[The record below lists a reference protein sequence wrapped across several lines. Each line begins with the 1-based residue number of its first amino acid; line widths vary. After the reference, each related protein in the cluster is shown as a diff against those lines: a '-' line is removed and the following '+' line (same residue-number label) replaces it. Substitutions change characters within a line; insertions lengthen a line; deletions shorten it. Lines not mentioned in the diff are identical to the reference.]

1 MAYGNNE
8 TEFEGGAPKKADVLI
23 RSTQA
28 IAVRQQ
34 ELGEQIKL
42 AVSRIEEAID
52 LISKNNQDSSYV
64 IKQSGEIFSSLQD
77 ENAALKQE
85 LLYLAKQSENIYAG
99 LADKISE
106 VAATPRAEGAP
117 DARLGEVAESVK
129 KTAEAYAGL
138 EERISEL
145 TVQNKRNEAVFDT
158 VLSKLEELSSR
169 LDSVAERSAR
179 TEREDDRPAPAMSYE
194 VLDKIN
200 YIADQL
206 KKNEGAHAMLADKF
220 ELLSMRVEQFGF
232 ASAKG
237 TTVFTQPAVAPAP
250 VQPLYSG
257 QIDYDKLAEKIAAL
271 IPSREAVSP
280 DYIASK
286 VAEQIIVPEAAA
298 SNVKVSVDSYEIA
311 KQVADIIGAE
321 NAVRYEAPAETAVPV
336 AVSAGIDEE
345 AVADRIAAKLGIA
358 DRVQAAAEVNI
369 DEDALAE
376 KIAAKLGE
384 MHGETAAVSATVDI
398 DEEELAEKLAA
409 KLGAVKEEI
418 TNSTAESIS
427 FDEEELA
434 DRIALKVGS
443 LRSEDFEI
451 LVDDEG
457 CYSISKEIANRLDYS
472 AISNVVADRLRDALD
487 LAAANAPDYEDMAER
502 ISEKITVAGIN
513 EDAIAD
519 KAAAVLSNYLPEI
532 DTDEITDKVTGAVID
547 VVSAIPQPNL
557 DSESICNTITERLLE
572 SQEDHDYDIV
582 IDDEGISKITEL
594 VFEGVKKDSEE
605 RFAKVEEELAK
616 LSELVT
622 NAVSDDYGEEEYE
635 EDYDEQAAA
644 EEDYS
649 RISEIV
655 AAEIEKGVASRFE
668 SVEENFNKLTDLLT
682 AEEDEV
688 TEDEQPE
695 EVEEAEEVYEEDYS
709 KLSEIVAAE
718 IEKGVT
724 ARLDS
729 VEAKLDELLTS
740 EPENEQSEEVEEAE
754 EVYEEDYSK
763 LSEIVAAEIEKGIEN
778 GVTARL
784 DSVEAKLDELLTSEP
799 ENEQSEEVEE
809 VEEVYEEDYS
819 KLSEI
824 VAAEIEKGVASRFES
839 VEENIN
845 KLTEM
850 LTLEDENEQPEEV
863 EEVEEVYEED
873 YSKLSE
879 IVAAEIEKGVASRFE
894 SVEENI
900 NKLTEML
907 TLEDEDEQPEEV
919 EEVEEV
925 YEEDYS
931 KLSEIVAAEIE
942 KGIENGVTARLDSVE
957 QNISKLTEMITDED
971 GVRPVADREDDVEE
985 YEEVIE
991 EDYTKLAEA
1000 VVGEM
1005 RRGMN
1010 ARFDK
1015 VDENI
1020 AALTE
1025 LVGNSANDGS
1035 RFEKVEEGIAL
1046 ISGFVAG
1053 SGGMNDRFD
1062 KLEQDIA
1069 NISKVLED
1077 GVEVTSDGEETLRP
1091 SFDYEKIEED
1101 ITQIKDMLAS
1111 GVIAAN
1117 IAADE
1122 AAAASAA
1129 RSAEVVIEVPVEVP
1143 VEVTAETPVQPAPVA
1158 EQTATVAQPES
1169 VEVEPAPQI
1178 QPEEPAVQPVEVNPA
1193 EEFESYQTLETVEQS
1208 PVVEFIKPIE
1218 FEEFEEDEEEP
1229 DDDDDDFRL
1238 DVLDTD
1244 SFSDDEL
1251 MPGEMSEYADG
1262 VDFANM
1268 MKFKRSFIAR
1278 IIQSNDDY
1286 KQYYGEVK
1294 HALLSYKKVN
1304 SNVAWGA
1311 ERFNKGRETIARMK
1325 IRGKT
1330 LCLYLALDPT
1340 AYKTSVYHHLD
1351 VSDNKSVA
1359 GTPMMVKIKSNL
1371 GVRKAIRLID
1381 EMLFVRNGIKKEI
1394 PERDYAAMY
1403 PYETIEELIDDGLVK
1418 DVRKK

>member
-358 DRVQAAAEVNI
+358 DRAQAAAEVNI

-384 MHGETAAVSATVDI
+384 MQGETAAVSATVDI

-688 TEDEQPE
+688 AEDEQPE

-740 EPENEQSEEVEEAE
+740 EPENEQPEEVEEVE

-879 IVAAEIEKGVASRFE
+879 IVAAEIEKS
-894 SVEENI
+894 
-900 NKLTEML
+900 
-907 TLEDEDEQPEEV
+907 
-919 EEVEEV
+919 
-925 YEEDYS
+925 
-931 KLSEIVAAEIE
+931 
-942 KGIENGVTARLDSVE
+942 IENGVTARLDSVE
-957 QNISKLTEMITDED
+957 QNISKLTEMLTDED
-971 GVRPVADREDDVEE
+971 GVRPVADSEDDVEE

-1101 ITQIKDMLAS
+1101 VTQIKDMLAS

-1143 VEVTAETPVQPAPVA
+1143 VEVTVEPPVQPAPVA

-1178 QPEEPAVQPVEVNPA
+1178 QPEEPAVQPVDVNPA

-1278 IIQSNDDY
+1278 IIQSNDEY

>member
-1 MAYGNNE
+1 
-8 TEFEGGAPKKADVLI
+8 
-23 RSTQA
+23 
-28 IAVRQQ
+28 
-34 ELGEQIKL
+34 
-42 AVSRIEEAID
+42 
-52 LISKNNQDSSYV
+52 
-64 IKQSGEIFSSLQD
+64 
-77 ENAALKQE
+77 
-85 LLYLAKQSENIYAG
+85 
-99 LADKISE
+99 
-106 VAATPRAEGAP
+106 
-117 DARLGEVAESVK
+117 
-129 KTAEAYAGL
+129 
-138 EERISEL
+138 
-145 TVQNKRNEAVFDT
+145 
-158 VLSKLEELSSR
+158 
-169 LDSVAERSAR
+169 
-179 TEREDDRPAPAMSYE
+179 
-194 VLDKIN
+194 
-200 YIADQL
+200 
-206 KKNEGAHAMLADKF
+206 
-220 ELLSMRVEQFGF
+220 
-232 ASAKG
+232 
-237 TTVFTQPAVAPAP
+237 
-250 VQPLYSG
+250 
-257 QIDYDKLAEKIAAL
+257 
-271 IPSREAVSP
+271 
-280 DYIASK
+280 
-286 VAEQIIVPEAAA
+286 
-298 SNVKVSVDSYEIA
+298 
-311 KQVADIIGAE
+311 
-321 NAVRYEAPAETAVPV
+321 
-336 AVSAGIDEE
+336 
-345 AVADRIAAKLGIA
+345 
-358 DRVQAAAEVNI
+358 
-369 DEDALAE
+369 
-376 KIAAKLGE
+376 
-384 MHGETAAVSATVDI
+384 
-398 DEEELAEKLAA
+398 
-409 KLGAVKEEI
+409 
-418 TNSTAESIS
+418 
-427 FDEEELA
+427 
-434 DRIALKVGS
+434 
-443 LRSEDFEI
+443 
-451 LVDDEG
+451 
-457 CYSISKEIANRLDYS
+457 
-472 AISNVVADRLRDALD
+472 
-487 LAAANAPDYEDMAER
+487 
-502 ISEKITVAGIN
+502 
-513 EDAIAD
+513 
-519 KAAAVLSNYLPEI
+519 
-532 DTDEITDKVTGAVID
+532 
-547 VVSAIPQPNL
+547 
-557 DSESICNTITERLLE
+557 
-572 SQEDHDYDIV
+572 
-582 IDDEGISKITEL
+582 
-594 VFEGVKKDSEE
+594 
-605 RFAKVEEELAK
+605 
-616 LSELVT
+616 
-622 NAVSDDYGEEEYE
+622 
-635 EDYDEQAAA
+635 
-644 EEDYS
+644 
-649 RISEIV
+649 
-655 AAEIEKGVASRFE
+655 
-668 SVEENFNKLTDLLT
+668 
-682 AEEDEV
+682 
-688 TEDEQPE
+688 
-695 EVEEAEEVYEEDYS
+695 
-709 KLSEIVAAE
+709 
-718 IEKGVT
+718 
-724 ARLDS
+724 
-729 VEAKLDELLTS
+729 
-740 EPENEQSEEVEEAE
+740 
-754 EVYEEDYSK
+754 
-763 LSEIVAAEIEKGIEN
+763 
-778 GVTARL
+778 
-784 DSVEAKLDELLTSEP
+784 
-799 ENEQSEEVEE
+799 
-809 VEEVYEEDYS
+809 
-819 KLSEI
+819 
-824 VAAEIEKGVASRFES
+824 
-839 VEENIN
+839 
-845 KLTEM
+845 M
-850 LTLEDENEQPEEV
+850 LTLD
-863 EEVEEVYEED
+863 
-873 YSKLSE
+873 
-879 IVAAEIEKGVASRFE
+879 
-894 SVEENI
+894 
-900 NKLTEML
+900 
-907 TLEDEDEQPEEV
+907 DEDEQSEEV

-957 QNISKLTEMITDED
+957 QNISKLAEMLTDED
-971 GVRPVADREDDVEE
+971 GVRPVADSEDDVEE

-1101 ITQIKDMLAS
+1101 VTQIKDMLAS

-1143 VEVTAETPVQPAPVA
+1143 VEVTAEPPVQPAPVA

-1178 QPEEPAVQPVEVNPA
+1178 QPEEPAVQPVDVNPA

-1278 IIQSNDDY
+1278 IIQSNDEY

>member
-1 MAYGNNE
+1 
-8 TEFEGGAPKKADVLI
+8 
-23 RSTQA
+23 
-28 IAVRQQ
+28 
-34 ELGEQIKL
+34 
-42 AVSRIEEAID
+42 
-52 LISKNNQDSSYV
+52 
-64 IKQSGEIFSSLQD
+64 
-77 ENAALKQE
+77 
-85 LLYLAKQSENIYAG
+85 
-99 LADKISE
+99 
-106 VAATPRAEGAP
+106 
-117 DARLGEVAESVK
+117 
-129 KTAEAYAGL
+129 
-138 EERISEL
+138 
-145 TVQNKRNEAVFDT
+145 
-158 VLSKLEELSSR
+158 
-169 LDSVAERSAR
+169 
-179 TEREDDRPAPAMSYE
+179 
-194 VLDKIN
+194 
-200 YIADQL
+200 
-206 KKNEGAHAMLADKF
+206 
-220 ELLSMRVEQFGF
+220 
-232 ASAKG
+232 
-237 TTVFTQPAVAPAP
+237 
-250 VQPLYSG
+250 
-257 QIDYDKLAEKIAAL
+257 
-271 IPSREAVSP
+271 
-280 DYIASK
+280 
-286 VAEQIIVPEAAA
+286 
-298 SNVKVSVDSYEIA
+298 
-311 KQVADIIGAE
+311 
-321 NAVRYEAPAETAVPV
+321 
-336 AVSAGIDEE
+336 
-345 AVADRIAAKLGIA
+345 
-358 DRVQAAAEVNI
+358 
-369 DEDALAE
+369 
-376 KIAAKLGE
+376 
-384 MHGETAAVSATVDI
+384 
-398 DEEELAEKLAA
+398 
-409 KLGAVKEEI
+409 
-418 TNSTAESIS
+418 
-427 FDEEELA
+427 
-434 DRIALKVGS
+434 
-443 LRSEDFEI
+443 
-451 LVDDEG
+451 
-457 CYSISKEIANRLDYS
+457 
-472 AISNVVADRLRDALD
+472 
-487 LAAANAPDYEDMAER
+487 
-502 ISEKITVAGIN
+502 
-513 EDAIAD
+513 
-519 KAAAVLSNYLPEI
+519 
-532 DTDEITDKVTGAVID
+532 
-547 VVSAIPQPNL
+547 
-557 DSESICNTITERLLE
+557 
-572 SQEDHDYDIV
+572 
-582 IDDEGISKITEL
+582 
-594 VFEGVKKDSEE
+594 
-605 RFAKVEEELAK
+605 
-616 LSELVT
+616 
-622 NAVSDDYGEEEYE
+622 
-635 EDYDEQAAA
+635 
-644 EEDYS
+644 
-649 RISEIV
+649 
-655 AAEIEKGVASRFE
+655 
-668 SVEENFNKLTDLLT
+668 
-682 AEEDEV
+682 
-688 TEDEQPE
+688 
-695 EVEEAEEVYEEDYS
+695 
-709 KLSEIVAAE
+709 
-718 IEKGVT
+718 
-724 ARLDS
+724 
-729 VEAKLDELLTS
+729 
-740 EPENEQSEEVEEAE
+740 
-754 EVYEEDYSK
+754 
-763 LSEIVAAEIEKGIEN
+763 
-778 GVTARL
+778 
-784 DSVEAKLDELLTSEP
+784 
-799 ENEQSEEVEE
+799 
-809 VEEVYEEDYS
+809 
-819 KLSEI
+819 
-824 VAAEIEKGVASRFES
+824 
-839 VEENIN
+839 
-845 KLTEM
+845 
-850 LTLEDENEQPEEV
+850 
-863 EEVEEVYEED
+863 
-873 YSKLSE
+873 
-879 IVAAEIEKGVASRFE
+879 
-894 SVEENI
+894 
-900 NKLTEML
+900 
-907 TLEDEDEQPEEV
+907 
-919 EEVEEV
+919 
-925 YEEDYS
+925 
-931 KLSEIVAAEIE
+931 
-942 KGIENGVTARLDSVE
+942 
-957 QNISKLTEMITDED
+957 
-971 GVRPVADREDDVEE
+971 
-985 YEEVIE
+985 
-991 EDYTKLAEA
+991 
-1000 VVGEM
+1000 
-1005 RRGMN
+1005 MN

>member
-547 VVSAIPQPNL
+547 VVSAMPQPNL

-799 ENEQSEEVEE
+799 ENEQS
-809 VEEVYEEDYS
+809 
-819 KLSEI
+819 
-824 VAAEIEKGVASRFES
+824 
-839 VEENIN
+839 
-845 KLTEM
+845 
-850 LTLEDENEQPEEV
+850 EEV